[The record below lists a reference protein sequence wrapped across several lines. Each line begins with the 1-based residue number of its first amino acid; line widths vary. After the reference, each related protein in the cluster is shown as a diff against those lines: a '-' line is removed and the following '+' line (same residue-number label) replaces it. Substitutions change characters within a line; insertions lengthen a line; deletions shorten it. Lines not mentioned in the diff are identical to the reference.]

1 MIAFV
6 LFEIFFT
13 KRPVSMAAR
22 LYYTLVSV
30 SPLLMTI
37 VVDVFATIR
46 LSMSDIL
53 S

>member
-1 MIAFV
+1 
-6 LFEIFFT
+6 
-13 KRPVSMAAR
+13 MAAR
-22 LYYTLVSV
+22 LYYTAALVSV
-30 SPLLMTI
+30 SLSVTMTI